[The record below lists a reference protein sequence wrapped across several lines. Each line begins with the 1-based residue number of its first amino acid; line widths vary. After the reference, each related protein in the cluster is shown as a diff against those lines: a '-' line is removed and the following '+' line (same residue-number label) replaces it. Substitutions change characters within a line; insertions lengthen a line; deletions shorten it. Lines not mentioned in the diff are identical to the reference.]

1 MQMTSPALSLL
12 TLPPIQRR
20 IVTHLAR
27 EGSADPAT
35 LAQRLMLDPTDVQ
48 RALLALQASGHVRLT
63 LTGTLEANLGRTRRR
78 TLPARLWPALQTASR
93 LYSVQEIMTLRIAVP
108 IVQFARAKLGE
119 FTDHGPGHILRVKV
133 FATQLGYILGLTP
146 SEQHL
151 LRAAALFHDVGNII
165 DRAQH
170 HIISQETVAKL
181 VANGQLPFSIGEAAL
196 IGLLCRWHRKEYD
209 PNRTDLLHGET
220 IRTGLA
226 ASILRVADAL
236 DSDYRRVDY
245 GPKFKQ
251 VVAFFFPHELPFMDD
266 LETILGIRIRCTP
279 ALQLQ
284 VFVHGQA
291 AAEASYHIGALRKD
305 VAETPL
311 PCTIQVIKCARNGHA
326 QVAKADRG
334 ADEQTARTLLKPAL
348 LVAPFDP
355 HSLVMAALSYKQLR
369 TAGYSVELLIY
380 PDTHGATAWLWAE
393 GLRDFSPS
401 NFAQLVVIG
410 DRPDAGSSA
419 ALFAG
424 VAHWQQRGATV
435 TLLNRH
441 QANWVRLPEL
451 LRSGVQIT
459 LGGDWTYFWGDS
471 ADEADLF
478 WGRIA
483 ALCTRDP
490 IQSTVGLSAA
500 EERISQGLLKVLYD
514 VIAGTGQPTPADGEA
529 WVARA
534 MPILE
539 RIIADDQAWFAAQ
552 AAAFSATYA
561 VIPCPPDRQGKV
573 LRFDLATIAQGHTL
587 FWGLERAIETNGRA
601 TERGIAFNM
610 PYAIATWVEPH
621 DDGSGNDVSGD
632 DAPVAS
638 GTVDAVQILAIN
650 HWREEEATPIRLL
663 YPADLGPVPEGNEST
678 IRVRLPAAQAAQLV
692 QALIAACN
700 EG

>member
-1 MQMTSPALSLL
+1 MQTTSPALSLL

-20 IVTHLAR
+20 IMAHLTR
-27 EGSADPAT
+27 EGGADPAT
-35 LAQRLMLDPTDVQ
+35 LAQRLTLDPADVQ
-48 RALLALQASGHVRLT
+48 SALIALQASGHIRLT
-63 LTGTLEANLGRTRRR
+63 STGTLEANLGRTRRR

-93 LYSVQEIMTLRIAVP
+93 LYSAQEIITLRIAVP

-165 DRAQH
+165 DRARH

-181 VANGQLPFSIGEAAL
+181 VATGQLPFSTGEAAL

-209 PNRTDLLHGET
+209 PDRTDQLHGEI
-220 IRTGLA
+220 IRTGLV
-226 ASILRVADAL
+226 ASVLRVADAL

-245 GPKFKQ
+245 GPKFKE
-251 VVAFFFPHELPFMDD
+251 VVALFFPHELPFMDD
-266 LETILGIRIRCTP
+266 LETIRGIRIRGIP

-284 VFVHGQA
+284 VFVHGQTD
-291 AAEASYHIGALRKD
+291 AEASYHIGALRKD

-311 PCTIQVIKCARNGHA
+311 PCTIQVIKCTRRGHA
-326 QVAKADRG
+326 QVAEAGRG
-334 ADEQTARTLLKPAL
+334 TAQPAARTLRKPAL

-355 HSLVMAALSYKQLR
+355 HSLVMAALSHKQLR
-369 TAGYSVELLIY
+369 AAGYSVELLIY
-380 PDTHGATAWLWAE
+380 PDTHGATAWLWTE

-401 NFAQLVVIG
+401 NFPQLVVIG

-424 VAHWQQRGATV
+424 VAHWQQSGATV

-441 QANWVRLPEL
+441 QANWARLRDL

-459 LGGDWTYFWGDS
+459 LGGDWSYFWGDS

-490 IQSTVGLSAA
+490 IQSTVGLTAA
-500 EERISQGLLKVLYD
+500 EERISQGLLKVIYD
-514 VIAGTGQPTPADGEA
+514 AIASTGQPTPADGEA

-539 RIIADDQAWFAAQ
+539 RIIADDHTWFAAQ

-561 VIPCPPDRQGKV
+561 MLSCSPDRQGKV
-573 LRFDLATIAQGHTL
+573 LRFDLAATAQGHTL

-601 TERGIAFNM
+601 VERGIAFNM

-621 DDGSGNDVSGD
+621 DDVSSD
-632 DAPVAS
+632 DAPVDNEA
-638 GTVDAVQILAIN
+638 VDAVQVLAIN